1 MLRFFSGIVS
11 VLCIYLI
18 TMMYYEKQEL
28 LVPEQ
33 CLSENSKN
41 NLFNN
46 FEQNGT
52 FQHLIKTGVNI
63 SSIDKISEISFDKE
77 KHIRL
82 CQAQVNL
89 TNGVTISIKY
99 TIEKRIRDILTPIYL
114 EDYSFSTQKL

>member
-1 MLRFFSGIVS
+1 MLRFILGIVS
-11 VLCIYLI
+11 VLCIYVI
-18 TMMYYEKQEL
+18 TMMYYEKQKL

-46 FEQNGT
+46 IEQNDT
-52 FQHLIKTGVNI
+52 FQHLIKTRVDI

-82 CQAQVNL
+82 CQAQINL

-99 TIEKRIRDILTPIYL
+99 TIEKKVRDILTPIYL
-114 EDYSFSTQKL
+114 DDYSFSTQKL